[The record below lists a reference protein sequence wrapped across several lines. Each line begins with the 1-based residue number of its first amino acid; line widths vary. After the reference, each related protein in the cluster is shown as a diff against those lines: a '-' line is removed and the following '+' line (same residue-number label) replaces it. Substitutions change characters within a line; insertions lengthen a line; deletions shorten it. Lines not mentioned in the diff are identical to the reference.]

1 MLRKA
6 IPAAFSIAFGAV
18 ALIAHGTARADVD
31 GGAIS
36 GSVAAGVTAY
46 GPCSISGTVSG
57 AAGAVQASG
66 KLTAHSVSVAIDP
79 FNLNTGNCAPPAADT
94 TGPIF
99 PDEDDFG
106 AFTED
111 GLPPVDSSPSGG
123 LSFGFATSLLG
134 SGLAALGLSNF
145 GGDASGIIGGD
156 SALNGGGGSSS
167 SGSGTKS
174 GGSGFNGNNHSGF
187 GGPTPA
193 DTPEP
198 GVNALL
204 ASGLLA
210 AGAVFT
216 RRRKRVG

>member
-1 MLRKA
+1 M
-6 IPAAFSIAFGAV
+6 
-18 ALIAHGTARADVD
+18 
-31 GGAIS
+31 
-36 GSVAAGVTAY
+36 
-46 GPCSISGTVSG
+46 
-57 AAGAVQASG
+57 
-66 KLTAHSVSVAIDP
+66 
-79 FNLNTGNCAPPAADT
+79 NGNCAPPAADT

-145 GGDASGIIGGD
+145 GGGSSGINGGD
-156 SALNGGGGSSS
+156 SAFNGGGNSS

-174 GGSGFNGNNHSGF
+174 GGSSFNGNSNSGF
-187 GGPTPA
+187 TGPGPA

-204 ASGLLA
+204 ASGLIS
-210 AGAVFT
+210 AGAVLA
-216 RRRKRVG
+216 RRRKRIA